1 VVNKTIVINPKITQ
15 CWLKNIKF
23 QLTFNI
29 KWIKKRSLFFE
40 LFSSVKSFPRYM
52 EKQIIMKVQAMPKTI
67 PGGVQGAWFKL
78 VYQLEAGPLF
88 MSQLPMAKPL
98 KFTTRNKSVNFSC
111 FTYSFVFKASISFK
125 ISSASLYF
133 ESLSVLLID

>member
-1 VVNKTIVINPKITQ
+1 MNPKITQ
-15 CWLKNIKF
+15 CRLKNMKF

-29 KWIKKRSLFFE
+29 KWIKKRSLFFG
-40 LFSSVKSFPRYM
+40 LFSFVKSFPKYI
-52 EKQIIMKVQAMPKTI
+52 EKHIIIEVQAMPKTI

-78 VYQLEAGPLF
+78 VYQIESGPLF

-111 FTYSFVFKASISFK
+111 FTYSFACKTSISFK
-125 ISSASLYF
+125 ILSASLYF